1 MHQINRVGL
10 CVLAALLACNVMA
23 QQPPMEKPVLLV
35 DGLNLD
41 STVTTQVTPDLAVI
55 VMAVDKEGP
64 DTALLTSETNQILT
78 RALAD
83 AKATPGVLASSGGYN
98 TSQIYNNKGQ
108 RTGWHV
114 RAELI
119 LKSKDFGSLG
129 KLAGKLSST
138 MQIAQ
143 NSFELS
149 PELKASEE
157 QGLIERGIAALQQK
171 ARSAVKAL
179 GYKEFTVREITLGS
193 AQVQGGPQIM
203 VRQSMAKAAD
213 GGDPMPIESGRVN
226 LQLSVNGQLTMKR

>member
-1 MHQINRVGL
+1 MHQINRIGL
-10 CVLAALLACNVMA
+10 CVLVALLTCNVMA

-64 DTALLTSETNQILT
+64 DTAVLTSETNQILT

-149 PELKASEE
+149 PELKATEE

-179 GYKEFTVREITLGS
+179 GYKDFTVREITLGS

-203 VRQSMAKAAD
+203 VRQSMAKVAD
-213 GGDPMPIESGRVN
+213 GGEAMPIESGRVN